1 MDRGDTTTVNESHLA
16 RQATPV
22 VIPPAGA
29 HRPGR
34 HRVPAPPAA
43 LRGRAAVLA
52 VAAGA
57 AVSAASA
64 GSALTST
71 NTHATEAGDIALLAQ
86 SGNVP
91 ASSAASAPSTSA
103 TATPSASEPVVVPA
117 SASTAGAENLQ
128 SAMLYAGTEINE
140 QREIAEEKSR
150 RPQISIPAFG
160 SFTSPFAMRWGSFH
174 SGIDIANAVGTPI
187 LAATNGTVVDS
198 GPAQGYGNWIRI
210 LSDDGVM
217 TTYGHMETLDVNEGD
232 RVVAGQKIA
241 GMGSLGFSTGSHLH
255 FEVEVDGQKM
265 DPVLWFAQHGLALA
279 GAVTGSSED
288 HSGHSHGALGS

>member
-64 GSALTST
+64 GSTLTST

>member
-64 GSALTST
+64 GAALTST
-71 NTHATEAGDIALLAQ
+71 NTHAPEAGDIALLAQ

-117 SASTAGAENLQ
+117 SAITAGAENLQ

>member
-1 MDRGDTTTVNESHLA
+1 MIESHQT

-22 VIPPAGA
+22 VVPPAGA

-34 HRVPAPPAA
+34 HRVPAPPVA

-64 GSALTST
+64 GSALTSAAPV
-71 NTHATEAGDIALLAQ
+71 ATEAGDIALLANGGQ
-86 SGNVP
+86 
-91 ASSAASAPSTSA
+91 APSTASPAAPTTSA
-103 TATPSASEPVVVPA
+103 TATPSAPEPVVIET
-117 SASTAGAENLQ
+117 STDGSETENLQ
-128 SAMLYAGTEINE
+128 SAMLYAGTEINAL
-140 QREIAEEKSR
+140 REIEEEKAR
-150 RPQISIPAFG
+150 RPKIAIPAIG
-160 SFTSPFAMRWGSFH
+160 AFTSPYAMRWGTFH

-187 LAATNGTVVDS
+187 LAATDGVVVDS

-217 TTYGHMETLDVNEGD
+217 TTYGHMQTLDVSVGE
-232 RVVAGQKIA
+232 RVFAGQKIA

-255 FEVEVDGQKM
+255 FEVEVNGQKM
-265 DPVLWFAQHGLALA
+265 DPLLWFAQYGLEIA
-279 GAVTGSSED
+279 GATLGSSGD
-288 HSGHSHGALGS
+288 HSGHSHGSLGG